1 MSRNAIDH
9 ISELIYYPAKY
20 KFLAN
25 KTENGIAALTH
36 NMIEKETVSSFEGPN
51 ITPKS
56 ATQKYFYWYINI
68 HLSSYLKEVKIQ
80 VDRANSTFE
89 KCHIINS
96 SLGKVLS
103 PLLRDLGKCIASNR
117 HKFFYSHHSRTRAY
131 HSDNDYIGILLKEF
145 LCRTY
150 INIQNQYE
158 EFVLQ
163 DMFSLCDLE
172 RKYFDS
178 HTRQS
183 YACGSGT
190 SYFQVKNPKIV
201 PKSLG
206 LFDVSYKD
214 IHRRYKSQPR
224 YEDLVINKR
233 QFGEI
238 ELHMYQNGLI
248 NAEYSFIPCKEESH
262 KTLMALIYHELI
274 RKGIF
279 KTYFIKQNRDFTPI
293 DYRKYLDERYSVD
306 TSQQFRRI
314 TPEQR
319 EYAIK
324 KLPWIAEFPHLF

>member
-1 MSRNAIDH
+1 MPRQPIEY
-9 ISELIYYPAKY
+9 ISDLIRFPAKN
-20 KFLAN
+20 KILAN
-25 KTENGIAALTH
+25 KTEIEIADLTLK
-36 NMIEKETVSSFEGPN
+36 MVEKEKVFSFEGSN

-56 ATQKYFYWYINI
+56 ATQKYFYWYISI
-68 HLSSYLKEVKIQ
+68 HASKYCEDFRIHMDNTKIPL
-80 VDRANSTFE
+80 E
-89 KCHIINS
+89 KYYMVNYE
-96 SLGKVLS
+96 LGKVLS
-103 PLLRDLGKCIASNR
+103 PLLRDLGKCIESNR

-158 EFVLQ
+158 EFMLQ
-163 DMFSLCDLE
+163 DIFSLCDLE

-190 SYFQVKNPKIV
+190 SYFQVKNPKKV

-214 IHRRYKSQPR
+214 IHRRYKSQPK
-224 YEDLVINKR
+224 YEDLVINKH

-274 RKGIF
+274 RKGFF
-279 KTYFIKQNRDFTPI
+279 KTYFTRQNRDFSPV

-324 KLPWIAEFPHLF
+324 ELPWIAEFPHLF